1 MKDISA
7 EYPFEPKTM
16 QINGSNMSYIDVGEG
31 DPVVFLHGNPT
42 SSYLWRNIIPYLS
55 DRARCIAP
63 DLIGMG
69 KSDKPD
75 IGYTFLEHYD
85 YLKQLLNQL
94 KLKNITFV
102 IHDWGSALG
111 FHYVHQHQENIRGIA
126 FMEAIY
132 KAPRW
137 SDTSPKVKKSFK
149 MLRSPFTGWL
159 MISVANMFVK
169 SILPR
174 TVIRKLTAEEMR
186 HYATPYKT
194 IKSRKPLR
202 IWPRQIPFDG
212 NPKEVNEVVQGYHQW
227 LKETQISKLCFYS
240 KPGMMIRKKDAEWI
254 KVNFPN
260 TKIVDIGKGI
270 HFVQED
276 QPHLIGEGI
285 REWFSTLT

>member
-1 MKDISA
+1 MQEISA
-7 EYPFEPKTM
+7 DYPFEPKSM
-16 QINGSNMSYIDVGEG
+16 EINGSSMSYIDEGEG
-31 DPVVFLHGNPT
+31 DPIVFLHGNPT

-55 DRARCIAP
+55 GKARCIAP

-69 KSDKPD
+69 RSDKPD

-85 YLKQLLNQL
+85 YLNKLLEKL
-94 KLKNITFV
+94 ELKNVTLV

-111 FHYVHQHQENIRGIA
+111 FYYAHQHTNDIRGIA

-137 SDTSPKVKKSFK
+137 SATSGKVRKSFK
-149 MLRSPFTGWL
+149 MLRSPVTGWL

-174 TVIRKLTAEEMR
+174 TIIRKLTPEEMAN
-186 HYATPYKT
+186 YAAPYKT

-202 IWPRQIPFDG
+202 VWPRQIPFDG
-212 NPKEVNEVVQGYHQW
+212 TPKEVNDVVEGYHNW
-227 LKETQISKLCFYS
+227 LRKTEIPKLCFYS

-254 KVNFPN
+254 AENFPN
-260 TKIVDIGKGI
+260 THTVDIGKGI

-276 QPHLIGEGI
+276 QPHLIGSEI
-285 REWFSTLT
+285 SKWFDTLD